1 MSSSGNKQI
10 VQHIFDELGNGN
22 SAPLIESLAEDFRF
36 TVMGTTKWSRLYDGK
51 ATVLT
56 ELFAPLRAKMGGPIL
71 NRPVRIVA
79 EADLVVVEVRGSNT
93 TAEGRAYNTAYCN
106 VIRLEDGKLKEL
118 VEYCDTA
125 LVNAV
130 LGDPAETK
138 AAAH

>member
-10 VQHIFDELGNGN
+10 VQHIFEELGNGN

-56 ELFAPLRAKMGGPIL
+56 ELFAPLRAKMAGPIR
-71 NRPVRIVA
+71 NRPIRI
-79 EADLVVVEVRGSNT
+79 L
-93 TAEGRAYNTAYCN
+93 AEGKAYNNAYCN
-106 VIRLEDGKLKEL
+106 VIRLEGGKLKEL

-138 AAAH
+138 AAAR